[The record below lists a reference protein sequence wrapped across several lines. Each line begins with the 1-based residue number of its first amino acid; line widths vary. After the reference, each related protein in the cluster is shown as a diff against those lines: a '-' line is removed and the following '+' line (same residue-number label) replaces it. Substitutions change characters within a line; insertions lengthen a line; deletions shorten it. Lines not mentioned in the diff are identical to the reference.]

1 MHFEN
6 VPWLY
11 IGEQSSN
18 LVLPIKSGKIPG
30 KLKKFKCVTRVPT
43 REILLKLKI
52 IFLVGKRIEA
62 KNTWY
67 FQEKI
72 YQKRKMKLSK
82 GFICEYFLKHF
93 YGDSIVLIL

>member
-52 IFLVGKRIEA
+52 IF
-62 KNTWY
+62 
-67 FQEKI
+67 QSEKES
-72 YQKRKMKLSK
+72 KRKIPGISK
-82 GFICEYFLKHF
+82 KKYIKREK
-93 YGDSIVLIL
+93 